1 MSLLLVIQPDTQATA
16 LRDLLLDC
24 VSGEVVV
31 VDSIDLALSTIDQRM
46 PDVILLPMLMAPA
59 EEDHLMAY
67 LGTIRGAAH
76 VQTIRVPQLELLR
89 PVGKVPAHSPFFSFR
104 RRANDP
110 LLPACNPRAFVR
122 DVKMY
127 LACAGAL
134 KEEVERRSDR
144 AGRSAERRGERR
156 WEPDQV
162 PWVSVV
168 RFAGDE
174 QTDLVNVSLG
184 GALLR
189 TRSRPERELLKR
201 ADPHGPERPRL
212 TFRLESG
219 REVHTTGRVVRCCVG
234 PMAGEGNQYEIAFSF
249 DQSVGLDLPSEGLV
263 RPADVDG
270 FFGGSVGSDYG
281 LSTIDTSEP
290 LSRAGMEVAGN
301 RW

>member
-1 MSLLLVIQPDTQATA
+1 MSLLLVIQPDRQATA
-16 LRDLLLDC
+16 LRDLLLEC
-24 VSGEVVV
+24 VPGELVV
-31 VDSIDLALSTIDQRM
+31 VDSIDLALSTIDRRM
-46 PDVILLPMLMAPA
+46 PDVILLPMLMAPGD
-59 EEDHLMAY
+59 EDHLMAY

-76 VQTIRVPQLELLR
+76 VQTIRVPQLELPS
-89 PVGKVPAHSPFFSFR
+89 PVDMLPAHSRFFSFK

-122 DVKMY
+122 DVKTY

-144 AGRSAERRGERR
+144 VGRSAERRGERR

-189 TRSRPERELLKR
+189 TRLRPERELLKR

-219 REVHTTGRVVRCCVG
+219 REVHATGRVVRCRVG
-234 PMAGEGNQYEIAFSF
+234 PMAGEGNNYEIAFSF
-249 DQSVGLDLPSEGLV
+249 DQSVGLDLPSEGRLV

-270 FFGGSVGSDYG
+270 FFKGPVGSDYG
-281 LSTIDTSEP
+281 LSTMTRP
-290 LSRAGMEVAGN
+290 TH
-301 RW
+301 